1 MVLIGTERD
10 KLKRLFVGSNPVGH
24 TIEIPTPTGMGIS
37 QSVEKAALP
46 LLIDMH
52 ETIVA
57 ERW

>member
-1 MVLIGTERD
+1 
-10 KLKRLFVGSNPVGH
+10 
-24 TIEIPTPTGMGIS
+24 MGIS